1 MSHVYW
7 EEEITWG
14 RGRIA
19 ILLCSSSTLNRET
32 KCDSPNLLRVF
43 SCSAFPPKNIPKE
56 GTSTCAVFIFLCLPP
71 ISCQLLCPSLGE
83 MGLYFMASSTFN
95 GCYMACIQLEPSQ
108 VAVSLPR
115 NTDFIKGLRS
125 QGTPMLLPL
134 LPLICEIRGVLCCPP
149 QALCNLFPCCC
160 RQDLHPEEQSSL
172 LYVCAKLS
180 TVTAPSWGLNA
191 PLQYG

>member
-1 MSHVYW
+1 M
-7 EEEITWG
+7 T
-14 RGRIA
+14 
-19 ILLCSSSTLNRET
+19 LQTCSG
-32 KCDSPNLLRVF
+32 F
-43 SCSAFPPKNIPKE
+43 SLVVHFPPKNIPKE
-56 GTSTCAVFIFLCLPP
+56 GTSTCAVFMFLCLPP
-71 ISCQLLCPSLGE
+71 ISRQLLCPSLGE

-108 VAVSLPR
+108 VAVSLTR
-115 NTDFIKGLRS
+115 NTDFIKGLQS

-149 QALCNLFPCCC
+149 QALSNLFPCCC